1 MLGDQHRKPRISHD
15 LISGLRG
22 AAMGS
27 YRWRLIGPDD
37 KVRGVEFAECPSDA
51 DAMMRA
57 EQLFNQRRDLGGVE
71 VGAMEKKRLVGR
83 APRVKG

>member
-1 MLGDQHRKPRISHD
+1 
-15 LISGLRG
+15 
-22 AAMGS
+22 MGS

-37 KVRGVEFAECPSDA
+37 KVRGVEFPECPSDA

-57 EQLFNQRRDLGGVE
+57 EQLFNQHRDLGGVE

-83 APRVKG
+83 AAG